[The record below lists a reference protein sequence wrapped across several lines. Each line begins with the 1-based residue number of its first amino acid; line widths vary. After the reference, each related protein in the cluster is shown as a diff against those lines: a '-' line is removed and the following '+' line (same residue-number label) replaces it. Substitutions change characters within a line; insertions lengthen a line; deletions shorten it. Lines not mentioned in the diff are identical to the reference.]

1 MRFLRKLI
9 EVKSKETNYESKLL
23 YNADFS
29 GQTLK
34 KFNFAEASFSPEMK
48 SNGDRYHN
56 NRFNNATI
64 IETSFAL
71 AHLAFA
77 DFSGATI
84 VGSNFFGA
92 DARFTKF
99 RDSKIDKI
107 NFSAADLRFADFRNC
122 TYSNLIFD
130 ENTLLIGHDLPAQKK
145 LAAAFLEKLDK
156 QISSRITDSA
166 EQQTNDYFKK
176 MHERMHAISKGKHG
190 APAKLFFLV
199 QQWIYKESSAKRTAG
214 FIAGIFKETLVEYRN
229 ATHAAA
235 TALRNTPCKNFTALL
250 EQESAQSAAA
260 YADQLVA
267 HYEAVTMGLTNSV
280 IASRTT
286 PALFKPQKAETDDG
300 KKDALLPECSA
311 MQVPETINP

>member
-1 MRFLRKLI
+1 MMRFIRKLI
-9 EVKSKETNYESKLL
+9 KVQSEKTNYESEILC
-23 YNADFS
+23 NADFS
-29 GQTLK
+29 GQTLN
-34 KFNFAEASFSPEMK
+34 KFNFAQASFFPEMK

-64 IETSFAL
+64 INTSFAV
-71 AHLAFA
+71 AHLTFT

-84 VGSNFFGA
+84 VGSNFSGA
-92 DARFTKF
+92 DARFAKF
-99 RDSKIDKI
+99 RDSKIDEI

-130 ENTLLIGHDLPAQKK
+130 ESTLLIGHDLPAQKK

-156 QISSRITDSA
+156 QISSKIMDSA

-176 MHERMHAISKGKHG
+176 MHERMHAATGKHG

-214 FIAGIFKETLVEYRN
+214 FIAGIFKETLVDYRN
-229 ATHAAA
+229 ETHAAA
-235 TALRNTPCKNFTALL
+235 TALQKTPCENFTALL

-267 HYEAVTMGLTNSV
+267 HYEAVTMGLTNTV

-286 PALFKPQKAETDDG
+286 PALFKTQKATTDDG
-300 KKDALLPECSA
+300 KKNVFLPGCIV
-311 MQVPETINP
+311 M